1 MDETPSD
8 RRRFLALVSGSLTVG
23 VAGCSALT
31 GSKDT
36 SDEAPP
42 GGTETTETGTST
54 PALSISISTAN
65 QPSQLPPIWRDHS
78 IEDFQAQFTVET
90 FGSPES
96 VTVSNGKVELTQ
108 DSAQWTDGTL
118 TVQPGQMKRGEQ
130 EFTATASHGDQ
141 HAQDT
146 VTATKP
152 TPGTHKLDIVP
163 QRNDDLRRRISENAD
178 EDNYLQQRGGFVTE
192 DPVFDTY
199 SSHDQLGFDKVGI
212 DLAAYEWYHDDSYTG
227 LPPRQDIETKDWVE
241 SIGTDTGNSTIEAIK
256 SGERAPAMWYPNGSF
271 EDRIVGSFDYEEFAN
286 ADTVG
291 EALGWIHP
299 YLFNWQSVMT
309 DSGPISTE
317 DALYAPS
324 LEQAIESKNNKDLE
338 VHAWDV
344 ELPGGH
350 GNGLIYGKN
359 ADGSEELR
367 VMETVSSP
375 VTGKGEDVELHPL
388 VEDSGYLTPGNDGFK
403 EYWHPLRFGM
413 DGENSH
419 KHHAIGFESRK
430 RKAARMA
437 GDMVLSSQLEG
448 GDVETVGGDNSL
460 APTTEYMLDFNS
472 KLRNFNSN
480 GADFQGLYNQAKVMR
495 KLSSDKENRQ
505 IIYGNTENPQYAA
518 VDGVN
523 VVQEVWADTAG
534 EYDDF
539 EDYLVANPQY
549 ATT

>member
-36 SDEAPP
+36 PDEAPP
-42 GGTETTETGTST
+42 GGTETTETGPST
-54 PALSISISTAN
+54 PALSVSISTAN

-90 FGSPES
+90 SGSPES

-108 DSAQWTDGTL
+108 DSAQWADGML

-146 VTATKP
+146 ATAAKP

-163 QRNDDLRRRISENAD
+163 QRNDDLRTRISENAD
-178 EDNYLQQRGGFVTE
+178 EANYLQQRGGFVTD

-199 SSHDQLGFDKVGI
+199 SSHEKLGFDKVGI
-212 DLAAYEWYHDDSYTG
+212 DLAAYEWYHDDDYTG

-256 SGERAPAMWYPNGSF
+256 SGGKAREMWYPNGSF
-271 EDRIVGSFDYEEFAN
+271 EDGRVGSFDNEEFAN

-299 YLFNWQSVMT
+299 YLFNWHSVMT
-309 DSGPISTE
+309 DRGPISTE
-317 DALYAPS
+317 DALYAPA
-324 LEQAIESKNNKDLE
+324 LEQAIESKNNNNLE

-344 ELPGGH
+344 NLGGGH

-375 VTGKGEDVELHPL
+375 VTGRGKNRQLHPL
-388 VEDSGYLTPGNDGFK
+388 IEDSGYLTPGNDGFE
-403 EYWHPLRFGM
+403 EYWHPLRFGWE
-413 DGENSH
+413 DHYAQNGD
-419 KHHAIGFESRK
+419 GFESHK
-430 RKAARMA
+430 RSAARMIE
-437 GDMVLSSQLEG
+437 DMAHSSQLTEG
-448 GDVETVGGDNSL
+448 DGVMTQTDKV
-460 APTTEYMLDFNS
+460 AATTEYVLDFTE

-480 GADFQGLYNQAKVMR
+480 DADFKKLYNQAKVMDSLLR
-495 KLSSDKENRQ
+495 DQENNH
-505 IIYGNTENPQYAA
+505 IIYGYTENPQYAA
-518 VDGVN
+518 VDGHYIVRK
-523 VVQEVWADTAG
+523 VWADAAG

-539 EDYLVANPQY
+539 DDYLAANPQY